1 MLFSGAS
8 TAKPKKDE
16 KKDKKSDREEK
27 YELQEQVFIR
37 WANYLLGTERLTDH
51 KSLQDGSNAI
61 FVYQAII
68 GQTMAVLGNPSDDW
82 PNILQYV
89 GDSKTNPQEVM
100 EGQQKAILA
109 AWWQL
114 VQFYWKNH
122 APVQLREE
130 KLSEAIKQWCIEVMK
145 SYEEIDVYDF
155 TSSFRDGH
163 AFNYLIHSYDKKL
176 INLTKTAE
184 MSAIDRIENAFSVA
198 EKTWNVP
205 RLLSPK
211 DLHSEHLDSHS
222 VLCYLMSL
230 YLAMISTSKIENELE
245 AQQIQQQRA
254 AAFLAAQK
262 MQSSQPSTSTA
273 LQIPP
278 QTPPA
283 HQTMLD
289 RGKSFEQSVE
299 SEVRSRKS
307 SSSSQKSG
315 KSKKVRREEQ
325 LAEFKSCIE
334 QVLTWL
340 LEAEDELATLT
351 QMPRV
356 ELGSVRSQFS
366 DFESF
371 MSSLTDSQD
380 TVGRVLLRGQM
391 LSNKS
396 ENEEEKDAI
405 GAKLHLVNT
414 RWEALREQAMQE
426 QAILQQQIHLLQQGE
441 LDTISQWLDATEL
454 EIESF
459 GPLASDSAQA
469 LRQIELHTKFQQK
482 LNDFQETIDKLESF
496 VAVVDEE
503 NDASVATLED
513 ALSGVSVRW
522 GHVCEWAEKRAAKL
536 DGLADLIDKTNEVFE
551 NLSDWL
557 TEREN
562 ELMVG
567 LKSAHHLENEEQV
580 AQQVRRL
587 QRTEE
592 QLEGEHSSFVRLSQL
607 SCELVGRL
615 DESNG
620 AAANTVRM
628 SLDSITQRWDNL
640 VARIEEHG
648 KTLVKSGK
656 ADVKQVE
663 SKQESSKP
671 PVVEPASSE
680 GLSTDTEGEEQKNQ
694 LVDKF
699 LLHISKL
706 SHELEP
712 LQEWSERFEVS
723 RKKGDVRKMMNT
735 CQEKLIQIK
744 EQEARVNRLHL
755 ELEHMHLANLNAKQ
769 IKRAH
774 DAFEQFAKGW
784 AKIVTKISEAMNV
797 LAGQETNGS
806 NGGSEE
812 AAVAAKIEQWIE
824 AVDKVINELSQL
836 PVSERISR
844 IDKLEQ
850 QLQVQDKNVGFIEK
864 DLLKKAI
871 LKKGLEIAG
880 KRLAALKIEEKSAG
894 SVEKVE
900 EPEAEKR
907 VTFTEKAEKN
917 TPQSPISE
925 ASLLEELDGPW
936 SPVGD
941 VISIEQDLL
950 RAQKAVER
958 ARNSNMSNETVEK
971 AETRKAEMEEKR
983 RVTVSARSKFQ
994 IAEETVEEIERSLD
1008 RLQASDLEIADLVRG
1023 LEQESAKLADRS
1035 SQRKEAERTAE
1046 KMLSMDDVEIAP
1058 EIVIKTKDSIEK
1070 LAKRWN
1076 QLDLDLEENLRKARK
1091 DQDVFIQKRLRE
1103 GEEALSEIKSA
1114 IEGKRESL
1122 DAETAAESLDH
1133 LESSLDNISSLFG
1146 EIGSLPMDDTSRN
1159 KLTKLTEAK
1168 DEITAK
1174 ANETLAA
1181 LSRTVSECEDF
1192 EKQIMLFQN
1201 WSARIGFLLQ
1211 ARKSAD
1217 ISAFDIPHEYHED
1230 LGNEAELIPKLSR
1243 EFEDWTAKLK
1253 EMNSLAMEKEDAVR
1267 MREQLNHANDTMSEL
1282 RRKFNEFKRPKGF
1295 EEKLEKVITT
1305 LSNVEMGLDD
1315 TTGIDGSECG
1325 GALMEVRALVRMLDG
1340 ALEKWKDLH
1349 ENREQLVKDHIL
1361 DEESA
1366 RETLQ
1371 KLQYAKTKSKELYER
1386 SSTCIE
1392 RLEDCVEMYQRLRM
1406 ESDEIERFLDEMEG
1420 RLDRYAASD
1429 RPEEAEVVEE
1439 LISEW
1444 NRNEAAMNNAAHL
1457 QRQLNERAI
1466 KIPESILSLKRIRA
1480 DALKNRLNSWCRT
1493 IQEMSEDDESALLEI
1508 DELHHNIEKEL
1519 QEISDKEPS
1528 KIAEKLRFLRA
1539 DRDRLSSRTRK
1550 LAAKNP
1556 RLAATSS
1563 DVLENLNKKWKD
1575 LEEKAA
1581 KKQDSEKLLE
1591 LKDAPLSTPDQA
1603 PFDKRVE
1610 ELVDLFQNIGAHLDF
1625 ETFPVASVKNYQK
1638 RVDDLDLYLDEY
1650 RPPLDDVI
1658 EEGRKIAQTGRLE
1671 LQTHAAI
1678 EKLDELANRIEQVE
1692 TELDKHREKVAP
1704 LVEQHEQ
1711 LKKDIESFLLVLD
1724 VFSDRNLDDI
1734 DIAKSTRKEL
1744 AERDSHITSLTSRA
1758 TAIHCTLPGNGPQL
1772 HDTTL
1777 DKLRNRI
1784 ESLESRLSNTEKR
1797 PEPEPEVT
1805 IEVTPETRIEV
1816 QPEETSVEP
1825 KPEAIKP
1832 DPSQD
1837 PEAEKSS
1844 PDRTSRSS
1852 LQLAMEAYGTATEDD
1867 SVISEAVTVA
1877 NKDTPG
1883 TPKLEVKQ
1891 LKDPELEISRTIILP
1906 DETEKVIE
1914 TVTLVKPVEA
1924 SQKPEEEKVAEVST
1938 SEILQGKPA
1947 QESIER
1953 TVREVPVDVYEETAN
1968 ISSGDELDT
1977 KAIPTP
1983 DTELVS
1989 MFEVLDTIEDAH
2001 TNFEEFPFDYLDN
2014 AEADL
2019 KKTLTRL
2026 ESCERTLAKNEMTIN
2041 IAQAENARERITML
2055 RQMALQR
2062 KDKLPKFN
2070 EEWNAMQELILNAD
2084 SLVDE
2089 AERYESDQIPQ
2100 MDRKSAPHVLGE
2112 LRKRVAGAEGPV
2124 IDLVKKLSQLV
2135 PRMQDDSPKSQNI
2148 RRTVYGIEDRFRKV
2162 SQAETAAVTK
2172 ALSSA
2177 LTEPELKLELAE
2189 MVKWCEMAEK
2199 EAAQNVNSLDSDG
2212 LEKLDGRLAQ
2222 FTKEL
2227 PEKKADMVQLEMA
2240 KNMIIPTLKGDE
2252 HHNLRRLFSET
2263 AKRVAMVRDELSDAH
2278 KWVSTS
2284 RDTCDD
2290 FWTDINSL
2298 ETLARDVVRR
2308 ANGIRMA
2315 VIYTPSRENVE
2326 GVLRDVERLKTSIG
2340 DIKKRVQTANL
2351 PPAIK
2356 LAGKNAKRVVQVL
2369 TETASTIADCHDLPT
2384 YLIDEMNDSG
2394 GDTTES
2400 RSTVIEMTPVHAK
2413 QSSSSSSNK
2422 TPSAGESETEQE
2434 DAHTLHGDDEQSE
2447 EDQKIYSR
2455 ESSSTLPRG
2464 VSTIGSTG
2472 STGTSLDP
2480 VAVQLTHTRHW
2491 LHDVE
2496 RDASVTVDLA
2506 QWQPARELWQS
2517 IQGIIDEIR
2526 LRSVQ
2531 VTGAHDASPNRQ
2543 VRQQAAQLLTEMRR
2557 TIENC
2562 EKRCLILNQI
2572 SDIAR
2577 QNEASRNEM
2586 ELWLKSAS
2594 DVIGERR
2601 VEELAEDVVRQ
2612 ELQTLERVVAQL
2624 GERKDKMQE
2633 INTQAHKIVDTYT
2646 KDEAHNLSHL
2656 LSRLN
2661 MSWTKFN
2668 DNIRIRRAVLEA
2680 SLRSRRDFH
2689 SALSEFE
2696 MWLGR
2701 QEENC
2706 SKLAHETSNHQA
2718 IKDTSKRKNWTQNFK
2733 TLNAELNAHED
2744 VMKSVESMGKMLAES
2759 LETGNEKADLLK
2771 RVAETTRR
2779 WGAIRKTTNDIGE
2792 RLEKAEQ
2799 EWEKLSDGLAD
2810 LLSWVET
2817 KKQKVVEEQPIGGSL
2832 SSVMQQSAF
2841 VKNLQRE
2848 MESKNAVFKTTI
2860 ADAHSFLMQHD
2871 LRPKL
2876 HSPHV
2881 LDDDYEEEE
2890 LADLEQRRRGLE
2902 INANCEKLKKNWA
2915 ELGIEVESW
2924 DKLVQHAMQRLQEL
2938 ERNLAECQLHLTS
2951 SENEIETMKAVEK
2964 IHLED
2969 LKIAREET
2977 DQISKRID
2985 EVRLFV
2991 DDVNDA
2997 AARLLAEDLKLDEH
3011 AKGQIEHVNK
3021 RYSTL
3026 KRAIRIRQAAVRNA
3040 ASDFG
3045 PTSEHF
3051 LNQSVTLPWQR
3062 AISKSNLLP
3071 YYIEQTTE
3079 KTQWEHPVW
3088 VEIVK
3093 ELSQFNRVKFLAYR
3107 TAMKL
3112 RALQKRLCLDLV
3124 DLPLLEKAFVR
3135 LKGLSAEECPGLE
3148 GMVCALLPMYEAL
3161 HAKHPNQ
3168 VQSVSLAVDIAINFL
3183 LNLFDQSRD
3192 GIMRVLSFKIAMIVF
3207 CNIPLE
3213 EKYRYLFKLVS
3224 QDGHAT
3230 QKQIALLLYD
3240 LIHIPRLVGESA
3252 AFGGTNVEPSVRSC
3266 FETVRLAPTIS
3277 EGAFIDWV
3285 KKEPQSIV
3293 WLAVM
3298 HRLVISENTKHASKC
3313 NVCKMFPIIGI
3324 RYRCLTCFNC
3334 DLCQNCFFSQRT
3346 AKNHRMNHP
3355 MQEYCEKTT
3364 SSDDAR
3370 DFAKMIRN
3378 KFRASKRQKGYL
3390 PIDVAEEGIPLTCPP
3405 AKVNNQSTE
3414 QMNAD
3419 TAQMTAHLAKL
3430 SAEHGGGT
3438 EHMEPVQSPLQ
3449 IINQV
3454 EQLQRDEMDQM
3465 LHRLQIEN
3473 KQLRKELEWKRGAA
3487 STMEIDRSSKRP
3499 TDRRSE
3505 SRGGTLPLRNGR
3517 SVVSLKSTQ
3526 SQNDVMDEAKA
3537 LRLHKQRLEHRSRI
3551 LEQQN
3556 EQLEMQ
3562 LQRLKKVIDAQKQGP
3577 HSTNSLLR
3585 GSNAQ
3590 HSAWT
3595 PERALSTARSG
3606 SLGTIDRSAGLI
3618 HANPMATEDDSDE
3631 HGGPRGS
3638 SVGQMQNLMNACDDL
3653 GRAMESLVVSVVYDS
3668 DEENND

>member
-37 WANYLLGTERLTDH
+37 WANHLLDTERLTDH

-100 EGQQKAILA
+100 DGQQKAVLS

-114 VQFYWKNH
+114 VQFYWRNH
-122 APVQLREE
+122 APQQLREE
-130 KLSEAIKQWCIEVMK
+130 KLSEAIKQWCIEVMR

-176 INLTKTAE
+176 INLSKTAE

-205 RLLSPK
+205 RLLNPK

-222 VLCYLMSL
+222 VLCYLMNL
-230 YLAMISTSKIENELE
+230 YLSMISTSKIENELE
-245 AQQIQQQRA
+245 AQQLQQQRA
-254 AAFLAAQK
+254 ALLAAQK
-262 MQSSQPSTSTA
+262 MQSQPSTSSSA

-278 QTPPA
+278 QTPPISTV
-283 HQTMLD
+283 HQQMLD
-289 RGKSFEQSVE
+289 RGKSFEQSAE

-340 LEAEDELATLT
+340 LEAEDELSTLT

-356 ELGSVRSQFS
+356 ELASVRSQFS

-396 ENEEEKDAI
+396 ENEEEKEAI
-405 GAKLHLVNT
+405 ASKLHLVNT
-414 RWEALREQAMQE
+414 RWEALREQAMHE
-426 QAILQQQIHLLQQGE
+426 QAILQQQIHLLQQSE

-513 ALSGVSVRW
+513 ALSAVSVRW

-536 DGLADLIDKTNEVFE
+536 DGLADLIDRTNEVFE
-551 NLSDWL
+551 NLSEWL

-562 ELMVG
+562 ELMSG

-592 QLEGEHSSFVRLSQL
+592 QLEQEHSSFVRLSQL

-615 DESNG
+615 DDSNG
-620 AAANTVRM
+620 AAANTVRL

-656 ADVKQVE
+656 ADVRQVE
-663 SKQESSKP
+663 APKNE
-671 PVVEPASSE
+671 PVSSE

-712 LQEWSERFEVS
+712 LQEWSEKFEVS
-723 RKKGDVRKMMNT
+723 RKRDDVRKMMNT

-744 EQEARVNRLHL
+744 EQEARVNRLQL
-755 ELEHMHLANLNAKQ
+755 ELEHLHVAKLNAKQ
-769 IKRAH
+769 LKRAN

-784 AKIVTKISEAMNV
+784 ARIVTKISEAMNV
-797 LAGQETNGS
+797 LTGQEESGN
-806 NGGSEE
+806 NEE
-812 AAVAAKIEQWIE
+812 AAVASKIEQWIE

-836 PVSERISR
+836 PVSERLSR
-844 IDKLEQ
+844 IDKIEQ
-850 QLQVQDKNVGFIEK
+850 QLQVQEKNVGFVEK

-880 KRLAALKIEEKSAG
+880 KRLAALKIEEKSRK
-894 SVEKVE
+894 SSEKVE
-900 EPEAEKR
+900 EPEVERHVQFVEQAEQ
-907 VTFTEKAEKN
+907 N

-925 ASLLEELDGPW
+925 SSILEELDGPW

-950 RAQKAVER
+950 RAQKAVEK
-958 ARNSNMSNETVEK
+958 ARSSNMSNETVEK

-983 RVTVSARSKFQ
+983 RVTVAARSRFQ
-994 IAEETVEEIERSLD
+994 IAEETVEEIERALD
-1008 RLQASDLEIADLVRG
+1008 RLQAADLEIADLVRG
-1023 LEQESAKLADRS
+1023 LEQESRKLANCS
-1035 SQRKEAERTAE
+1035 SLRKEAERTAE
-1046 KMLSMDDVEIAP
+1046 KMLSMDDEGISQEV
-1058 EIVIKTKDSIEK
+1058 VIKTKDSIEK

-1076 QLDLDLEENLRKARK
+1076 QLEVNLEDNLRKARK
-1091 DQDVFIQKRLRE
+1091 DQDAFIQKRLRE
-1103 GEEALSEIKSA
+1103 GEEALNEIKSA
-1114 IEGKRESL
+1114 IEKKQESL

-1146 EIGSLPMDDTSRN
+1146 EIGSLPMDEDSRG

-1168 DEITAK
+1168 DAIAQK
-1174 ANETLAA
+1174 ANETLAV

-1217 ISAFDIPHEYHED
+1217 ISAFDIPHEYH
-1230 LGNEAELIPKLSR
+1230 KLSR
-1243 EFEDWTAKLK
+1243 EFEDWTQKLK

-1267 MREQLNHANDTMSEL
+1267 MREQLNHANETMTEL
-1282 RRKFNEFKRPKGF
+1282 CRKFNEFKRPKGF
-1295 EEKLEKVITT
+1295 EEKLEKVLIT

-1315 TTGIDGSECG
+1315 TTGIDGAECG

-1340 ALEKWKDLH
+1340 AQEKWKDLS
-1349 ENREQLVKDHIL
+1349 ENREQLVKDHVL
-1361 DEESA
+1361 DEEAS

-1371 KLQYAKTKSKELYER
+1371 KLQYAKTKSKELYDR

-1392 RLEDCVEMYQRLRM
+1392 RLEDCVEMYQRLLM
-1406 ESDEIERFLDEMEG
+1406 ETDEIERFLDEMEQ

-1429 RPEEAEVVEE
+1429 RPGEEAEIVEE

-1466 KIPESILSLKRIRA
+1466 KIPENVLSLKRLRA
-1480 DALKNRLNSWCRT
+1480 DALKNRLNSWVRT

-1508 DELHHNIEKEL
+1508 DELHQNLEKEL
-1519 QEISDKEPS
+1519 REISSHEP
-1528 KIAEKLRFLRA
+1528 KAIAERLRFLRA

-1563 DVLENLNKKWKD
+1563 DVLEGLNKKWKD
-1575 LEEKAA
+1575 LEEK
-1581 KKQDSEKLLE
+1581 SLETREKEPQLE
-1591 LKDAPLSTPDQA
+1591 LKDQELSSPENSS
-1603 PFDKRVE
+1603 FDNRVD
-1610 ELVDLFQNIGAHLDF
+1610 ELYYLLKDLETHLNF
-1625 ETFPVASVKNYQK
+1625 ETSPVATVTQYQK
-1638 RVDDLDLYLDEY
+1638 RVEDLDLYLDDY
-1650 RPPLDDVI
+1650 RPPLDDLI
-1658 EEGRKIAQTGRLE
+1658 EEGRKIAQVGRLE

-1678 EKLDELANRIEQVE
+1678 EKLDELASKIEMVE
-1692 TELDKHREKVAP
+1692 GDLDKHRDKVAP
-1704 LVEQHEQ
+1704 LLEQHDQ
-1711 LKKDIESFLLVLD
+1711 LKKDIDSFLLVLD
-1724 VFSDRNLDDI
+1724 VFTDRNLDDV
-1734 DIAKSTRKEL
+1734 DIAQSTRKEL

-1758 TAIHCTLPGNGPQL
+1758 TAIHCALPGKGPQL

-1777 DKLRNRI
+1777 DKLRARI
-1784 ESLESRLSNTEKR
+1784 ESLEARLANTEKR
-1797 PEPEPEVT
+1797 PSKPEGPEKPKMG
-1805 IEVTPETRIEV
+1805 PET
-1816 QPEETSVEP
+1816 P
-1825 KPEAIKP
+1825 
-1832 DPSQD
+1832 
-1837 PEAEKSS
+1837 EKSS
-1844 PDRTSRSS
+1844 PSRSS

-1867 SVISEAVTVA
+1867 SVISEAVTVGQKA
-1877 NKDTPG
+1877 G
-1883 TPKLEVKQ
+1883 TPQLEVKM
-1891 LKDPELEISRTIILP
+1891 LVDDEKRTIILP
-1906 DETEKVIE
+1906 DDSEKVIE
-1914 TVTLVKPVEA
+1914 QQAPPTLATPTEQA
-1924 SQKPEEEKVAEVST
+1924 PPPEETIAEVST
-1938 SEILQGKPA
+1938 SEILQGRPA

-1968 ISSGDELDT
+1968 ISSGDELDS
-1977 KAIPTP
+1977 KFPPPILDS
-1983 DTELVS
+1983 DTEIAS
-1989 MFEVLDTIEDAH
+1989 MFEVLDSIEDAH

-2014 AEADL
+2014 AENEL
-2019 KKTLTRL
+2019 KNTLARL

-2041 IAQAENARERITML
+2041 MLQAENARERITML

-2070 EEWNAMQELILNAD
+2070 EEWNAMQELTHTAD

-2089 AERYESDQIPQ
+2089 AERYESDQIAQ
-2100 MDRKSAPHVLGE
+2100 MDRKSAPGVLGE
-2112 LRKRVAGAEGPV
+2112 LRKRVSSAEGPV

-2135 PRMQDDSPKSQNI
+2135 PRMQDDSPKSQNL
-2148 RRTVYGIEDRFRKV
+2148 RQTVYGIEDRFRKI
-2162 SQAETAAVTK
+2162 SQAESAAVSK

-2177 LTEPELKLELAE
+2177 LTEPELNFELRE
-2189 MVKWCEMAEK
+2189 MQKWCEQAEK
-2199 EAAQNVNSLDSDG
+2199 EAAQNVNSLDTDG
-2212 LEKLDGRLAQ
+2212 LEKLDGNLAQ
-2222 FTKEL
+2222 FTREL
-2227 PEKKADMVQLEMA
+2227 KEKKTDMVQLEMA
-2240 KNMIIPTLKGDE
+2240 KNMIIPQLKGDA
-2252 HHNLRRLFSET
+2252 HHDLRRNFSET

-2278 KWVSTS
+2278 KWVATS
-2284 RDTCDD
+2284 RESCDA
-2290 FWTDINSL
+2290 FWNDIDSL
-2298 ETLARDVVRR
+2298 EALARDVVRR

-2326 GVLRDVERLKTSIG
+2326 GVLRDVEKLKSSIG

-2369 TETASTIADCHDLPT
+2369 TETATTIADCHDMPT

-2400 RSTVIEMTPVHAK
+2400 RSTVVEMSPLHAK

-2422 TPSAGESETEQE
+2422 TPSASSENE
-2434 DAHTLHGDDEQSE
+2434 DNHTLNGDDEQSE

-2464 VSTIGSTG
+2464 GAGPTVYQT
-2472 STGTSLDP
+2472 LDP

-2496 RDASVTVDLA
+2496 RDASNTVDLA
-2506 QWQPARELWQS
+2506 QWQPARELWQN
-2517 IQGIIDEIR
+2517 IQSIIDEIR

-2572 SDIAR
+2572 SDVSR
-2577 QNEASRNEM
+2577 QNESSRNEM
-2586 ELWLKSAS
+2586 ESWLKSAN

-2601 VEELAEDVVRQ
+2601 VEELAEDVVRD
-2612 ELQTLERVVAQL
+2612 ELKILEKIVGQL
-2624 GERKDKMQE
+2624 NERKDKME
-2633 INTQAHKIVDTYT
+2633 AINTQAHKIVDTYT

-2656 LSRLN
+2656 LSRMN

-2701 QEENC
+2701 QEEYC
-2706 SKLAHETSNHQA
+2706 SKLAHDTSNQQA
-2718 IKDTSKRKNWTQNFK
+2718 IKDTTKRKNWTQSFK

-2744 VMKSVESMGKMLAES
+2744 VMRSVESMGKMLAES
-2759 LETGNEKADLLK
+2759 LESGNEKAELLK
-2771 RVAETTRR
+2771 RVGDTTRR
-2779 WGAIRKTTNDIGE
+2779 WAAIRKTTNDIGE

-2810 LLSWVET
+2810 LLSWVEA
-2817 KKQKVVEEQPIGGSL
+2817 KKQKVMDEQPIGGSL
-2832 SSVMQQSAF
+2832 SAVMQQSAF
-2841 VKNLQRE
+2841 VKGLQRE
-2848 MESKNAVFKTTI
+2848 MESKNVVYKITV

-3051 LNQSVTLPWQR
+3051 LNQSVNLPWQR

-3093 ELSQFNRVKFLAYR
+3093 ELTQFNRVKFLAYR

-3161 HAKHPNQ
+3161 HAKYPNQ
-3168 VQSVSLAVDIAINFL
+3168 VQSVSLAVDICINFL

-3207 CNIPLE
+3207 SNIPLE

-3346 AKNHRMNHP
+3346 AKSHKTIHP

-3370 DFAKMIRN
+3370 DFAKMLRN
-3378 KFRASKRQKGYL
+3378 KLRASKRQKGYL
-3390 PIDVAEEGIPLTCPP
+3390 PIDVAEEGVPLTSPP
-3405 AKVNNQSTE
+3405 AKVTNQSTE

-3430 SAEHGGGT
+3430 SAEHGGVA

-3465 LHRLQIEN
+3465 LQRLQIEN

-3562 LQRLKKVIDAQKQGP
+3562 LQRLKKVIDAQKSAP
-3577 HSTNSLLR
+3577 LSTNSLLR
-3585 GSNAQ
+3585 GSTAAG
-3590 HSAWT
+3590 AWT

-3606 SLGTIDRSAGLI
+3606 SLGTIDRDRGLVTASSAT
-3618 HANPMATEDDSDE
+3618 ATAVEDSDE
-3631 HGGPRGS
+3631 VPRGS

-3668 DEENND
+3668 DEENDD

>member
-1 MLFSGAS
+1 MPIGAS

-37 WANYLLGTERLTDH
+37 WANHLLGTDRLTDY

-100 EGQQKAILA
+100 DGNQKAVLS

-114 VQFYWKNH
+114 VQFFWKNH
-122 APVQLREE
+122 APLQLREE
-130 KLSEAIKQWCIEVMK
+130 KLSEAIKQWCIEVMS

-176 INLTKTAE
+176 INLSKTAE
-184 MSAIDRIENAFSVA
+184 MSAIDRIENAFGVA

-222 VLCYLMSL
+222 VLCYLMNL

-245 AQQIQQQRA
+245 AQQIQQQKA
-254 AAFLAAQK
+254 AAALLAAHK
-262 MQSSQPSTSTA
+262 MHSQPSTSSSSA

-278 QTPPA
+278 QTPPISTA
-283 HQTMLD
+283 QQAMLD
-289 RGKSFEQSVE
+289 RGKSFEQQSVE

-315 KSKKVRREEQ
+315 KSKKMRREEQ

-340 LEAEDELATLT
+340 LEAEDELVTLT

-356 ELGSVRSQFS
+356 QLASVRSQFS

-396 ENEEEKDAI
+396 ENEEEKEAI
-405 GAKLHLVNT
+405 AAKLHLVNT

-426 QAILQQQIHLLQQGE
+426 QAVLQQQIHLLQQGE

-536 DGLADLIDKTNEVFE
+536 DGLADLIDRTNEVFE

-557 TEREN
+557 TAREN
-562 ELMVG
+562 ELMTG
-567 LKSAHHLENEEQV
+567 LKSAHHLENEQEV

-587 QRTEE
+587 QKTEE
-592 QLEGEHSSFVRLSQL
+592 QLEQEHSSFVRLSQL

-620 AAANTVRM
+620 AAANTVRL

-656 ADVKQVE
+656 ADVKQVMAQDTGE
-663 SKQESSKP
+663 
-671 PVVEPASSE
+671 PVVTSSE

-723 RKKGDVRKMMNT
+723 RKRDDVRKMMNT

-744 EQEARVNRLHL
+744 EQEARVNRLQL
-755 ELEHMHLANLNAKQ
+755 ELEHLHVAKLNAKQ
-769 IKRAH
+769 LKRAN

-784 AKIVTKISEAMNV
+784 ARIVTKISEAMNV
-797 LAGQETNGS
+797 LTGQEA
-806 NGGSEE
+806 NGGPNGEE

-836 PVSERISR
+836 PVAERLSR
-844 IDKLEQ
+844 IDKLGQ
-850 QLQVQDKNVGFIEK
+850 QLQVQEKNVGFVEK

-880 KRLAALKIEEKSAG
+880 KRLAALKIEEKPI
-894 SVEKVE
+894 VEVE
-900 EPEAEKR
+900 EAQEPEAERHVK
-907 VTFTEKAEKN
+907 FTEEKMVESEHPES
-917 TPQSPISE
+917 TQSPISE
-925 ASLLEELDGPW
+925 ASILEELDGAW

-950 RAQKAVER
+950 RAQKAVEK

-983 RVTVSARSKFQ
+983 RVTMSARSKFQ

-1008 RLQASDLEIADLVRG
+1008 RLQASDLEIANLVRG
-1023 LEQESAKLADRS
+1023 LEQESTKLADRAAL
-1035 SQRKEAERTAE
+1035 RKEAERTAE
-1046 KMLSMDDVEIAP
+1046 KMLSMDDVEIPA

-1076 QLDLDLEENLRKARK
+1076 QLDLDLEDNLRKARK

-1103 GEEALSEIKSA
+1103 GEEALNEIKSA
-1114 IEGKRESL
+1114 IESKRESL

-1146 EIGSLPMDDTSRN
+1146 EIGSLPMDENSRR
-1159 KLTKLTEAK
+1159 KLTKLAEAK
-1168 DEITAK
+1168 DEIAAK
-1174 ANETLAA
+1174 ANEALAH

-1201 WSARIGFLLQ
+1201 WSVRIGFLLQ

-1243 EFEDWTAKLK
+1243 EFEEWSAKLK

-1267 MREQLNHANDTMSEL
+1267 MREQLDHANDSMTEL

-1295 EEKLEKVITT
+1295 EEKLEKVLTT

-1315 TTGIDGSECG
+1315 TTGIDGAECG

-1340 ALEKWKDLH
+1340 AQEKWKDLT
-1349 ENREQLVKDHIL
+1349 ETREQLIKDHIL
-1361 DEESA
+1361 DEESS

-1392 RLEDCVEMYQRLRM
+1392 RLEDCVEMYQRLKM
-1406 ESDEIERFLDEMEG
+1406 ESDEIERFLEEMET

-1429 RPEEAEVVEE
+1429 RPEEAEIVDE

-1466 KIPESILSLKRIRA
+1466 KIANDVLSLKRLRA

-1508 DELHHNIEKEL
+1508 DELHHTIEKEL
-1519 QEISDKEPS
+1519 QEVSDKEPA

-1563 DVLENLNKKWKD
+1563 DVLDALNQKWKA
-1575 LEEKAA
+1575 LEEKSSRD
-1581 KKQDSEKLLE
+1581 KTPKQQLEHLE
-1591 LKDAPLSTPDQA
+1591 LRDAELSTDA

-1610 ELVDLFQNIGAHLDF
+1610 ELFDLFKNLETHLDF
-1625 ETFPVASVKNYQK
+1625 NGASPVATVDEYQK

-1658 EEGRKIAQTGRLE
+1658 EEGRKIARTGRLE

-1678 EKLDELANRIEQVE
+1678 EKLDELANKIERVE
-1692 TELDKHREKVAP
+1692 TELDRHREKVAP
-1704 LVEQHEQ
+1704 LLEQHEQ
-1711 LKKDIESFLLVLD
+1711 LRKDIDSFLLVLD
-1724 VFSDRNLDDI
+1724 VFTDRNLDDV

-1758 TAIHCTLPGNGPQL
+1758 TAIHCALPGKGPQL

-1784 ESLESRLSNTEKR
+1784 ESLEARLATTEKR
-1797 PEPEPEVT
+1797 AEPNEQKPTEPAPEVT
-1805 IEVTPETRIEV
+1805 
-1816 QPEETSVEP
+1816 
-1825 KPEAIKP
+1825 
-1832 DPSQD
+1832 
-1837 PEAEKSS
+1837 EAEKSS

-1867 SVISEAVTVA
+1867 SVISEAATTVA
-1877 NKDTPG
+1877 NKDTVAKDTVASKEAPD
-1883 TPKLEVKQ
+1883 TPTLPVKQ
-1891 LKDPELEISRTIILP
+1891 LKDLEEEKRTIILP

-1914 TVTLVKPVEA
+1914 TTTKVVLKAPEA
-1924 SQKPEEEKVAEVST
+1924 TPTQEEATPTQEIAEVST
-1938 SEILQGKPA
+1938 SEVLQGRPA
-1947 QESIER
+1947 EESIER

-1977 KAIPTP
+1977 KLPP
-1983 DTELVS
+1983 PVPDSDTEIAS
-1989 MFEVLDTIEDAH
+1989 MFEVLDSIEDAH

-2014 AEADL
+2014 AEHDL

-2026 ESCERTLAKNEMTIN
+2026 ESCERTLAQNEMTIN
-2041 IAQAENARERITML
+2041 IVQAENARERITML

-2112 LRKRVAGAEGPV
+2112 LRKRVSAAEGPV

-2148 RRTVYGIEDRFRKV
+2148 RRTVYGIEDRFRRV
-2162 SQAETAAVTK
+2162 SQAETAAVSK

-2177 LTEPELKLELAE
+2177 LTEPELKMELAE
-2189 MVKWCEMAEK
+2189 MMKWCELAEK
-2199 EAAQNVNSLDSDG
+2199 EASQNVNSLDGDG

-2227 PEKKADMVQLEMA
+2227 QEKKTDMVQLEMA
-2240 KNMIIPTLKGDE
+2240 KNMIIPSLKGDA
-2252 HHNLRRLFSET
+2252 HHDLRRHFSET

-2278 KWVSTS
+2278 KWVATS
-2284 RDTCDD
+2284 RDTCDA
-2290 FWTDINSL
+2290 FWTDIDSL

-2326 GVLRDVERLKTSIG
+2326 AVLRDVERLKASIG
-2340 DIKKRVQTANL
+2340 DVKKRVQTANL

-2369 TETASTIADCHDLPT
+2369 TETATTIADCHDLPT

-2400 RSTVIEMTPVHAK
+2400 RSTVVEMTPVHAK

-2422 TPSAGESETEQE
+2422 TPSAGGDSENSENE
-2434 DAHTLHGDDEQSE
+2434 DGHTLNGDDEQSE

-2455 ESSSTLPRG
+2455 ESSSTLPR
-2464 VSTIGSTG
+2464 SSAPQ
-2472 STGTSLDP
+2472 TGTLDP

-2496 RDASVTVDLA
+2496 RDASNTVDLA
-2506 QWQPARELWQS
+2506 EWQPARELWQN

-2572 SDIAR
+2572 SDVAR
-2577 QNEASRNEM
+2577 QNESARNEM
-2586 ELWLKSAS
+2586 EAWLKSAN

-2601 VEELAEDVVRQ
+2601 VEELAEDVVRH
-2612 ELQTLERVVAQL
+2612 ELQVLERVVAQL
-2624 GERKDKMQE
+2624 NERKDKMQE

-2706 SKLAHETSNHQA
+2706 SKLAHETMNAQA
-2718 IKDTSKRKNWTQNFK
+2718 IKDTSKRKNWTTNYK

-2744 VMKSVESMGKMLAES
+2744 VMKSVESMGKMLVES
-2759 LETGNEKADLLK
+2759 LESGTEKAELQK
-2771 RVAETTRR
+2771 RVGETSRR
-2779 WGAIRKTTNDIGE
+2779 WAAIRKTTNDIGE

-2810 LLSWVET
+2810 LLSWIET
-2817 KKQKVVEEQPIGGSL
+2817 KKQKIVEEQPIGGSL
-2832 SSVMQQSAF
+2832 SAVMQQSAF
-2841 VKNLQRE
+2841 VKTLQRE
-2848 MESKNAVFKTTI
+2848 MESKNGVYKSTV

-2881 LDDDYEEEE
+2881 LDDDYEEGE

-2915 ELGIEVESW
+2915 ELGVEVESW

-3161 HAKHPNQ
+3161 HAKYPNQ

-3207 CNIPLE
+3207 SNIPIE

-3346 AKNHRMNHP
+3346 AKNHKMNHP

-3370 DFAKMIRN
+3370 DFAKMLRN
-3378 KFRASKRQKGYL
+3378 KLRASKRQKGYL

-3405 AKVNNQSTE
+3405 AKVTNQSTE

-3430 SAEHGGGT
+3430 SAEHGGGA

-3465 LHRLQIEN
+3465 LHRLQVEN

-3487 STMEIDRSSKRP
+3487 STMEIDRSSKRQV
-3499 TDRRSE
+3499 DRRSE

-3537 LRLHKQRLEHRSRI
+3537 LRIHKQRLEHRSRI

-3562 LQRLKKVIDAQKQGP
+3562 LQRLKKVIDAQKQAP
-3577 HSTNSLLR
+3577 LSTNSLLR
-3585 GSNAQ
+3585 GSHAQ
-3590 HSAWT
+3590 WT
-3595 PERALSTARSG
+3595 PERALSAARSG
-3606 SLGTIDRSAGLI
+3606 SLGTIDR
-3618 HANPMATEDDSDE
+3618 NPNPATDTTAEDSDDV
-3631 HGGPRGS
+3631 PRGS

-3668 DEENND
+3668 DEENED

>member
-1 MLFSGAS
+1 M
-8 TAKPKKDE
+8 
-16 KKDKKSDREEK
+16 
-27 YELQEQVFIR
+27 
-37 WANYLLGTERLTDH
+37 
-51 KSLQDGSNAI
+51 
-61 FVYQAII
+61 
-68 GQTMAVLGNPSDDW
+68 DD
-82 PNILQYV
+82 N
-89 GDSKTNPQEVM
+89 S
-100 EGQQKAILA
+100 
-109 AWWQL
+109 
-114 VQFYWKNH
+114 
-122 APVQLREE
+122 RE
-130 KLSEAIKQWCIEVMK
+130 KLSKLAKAKDQITARANEA
-145 SYEEIDVYDF
+145 
-155 TSSFRDGH
+155 
-163 AFNYLIHSYDKKL
+163 
-176 INLTKTAE
+176 
-184 MSAIDRIENAFSVA
+184 
-198 EKTWNVP
+198 
-205 RLLSPK
+205 
-211 DLHSEHLDSHS
+211 
-222 VLCYLMSL
+222 
-230 YLAMISTSKIENELE
+230 
-245 AQQIQQQRA
+245 
-254 AAFLAAQK
+254 
-262 MQSSQPSTSTA
+262 
-273 LQIPP
+273 
-278 QTPPA
+278 
-283 HQTMLD
+283 
-289 RGKSFEQSVE
+289 
-299 SEVRSRKS
+299 
-307 SSSSQKSG
+307 
-315 KSKKVRREEQ
+315 
-325 LAEFKSCIE
+325 
-334 QVLTWL
+334 
-340 LEAEDELATLT
+340 
-351 QMPRV
+351 
-356 ELGSVRSQFS
+356 
-366 DFESF
+366 
-371 MSSLTDSQD
+371 
-380 TVGRVLLRGQM
+380 
-391 LSNKS
+391 
-396 ENEEEKDAI
+396 
-405 GAKLHLVNT
+405 
-414 RWEALREQAMQE
+414 
-426 QAILQQQIHLLQQGE
+426 
-441 LDTISQWLDATEL
+441 
-454 EIESF
+454 
-459 GPLASDSAQA
+459 
-469 LRQIELHTKFQQK
+469 
-482 LNDFQETIDKLESF
+482 
-496 VAVVDEE
+496 
-503 NDASVATLED
+503 
-513 ALSGVSVRW
+513 
-522 GHVCEWAEKRAAKL
+522 
-536 DGLADLIDKTNEVFE
+536 
-551 NLSDWL
+551 
-557 TEREN
+557 
-562 ELMVG
+562 
-567 LKSAHHLENEEQV
+567 
-580 AQQVRRL
+580 
-587 QRTEE
+587 
-592 QLEGEHSSFVRLSQL
+592 
-607 SCELVGRL
+607 
-615 DESNG
+615 
-620 AAANTVRM
+620 
-628 SLDSITQRWDNL
+628 
-640 VARIEEHG
+640 
-648 KTLVKSGK
+648 
-656 ADVKQVE
+656 
-663 SKQESSKP
+663 
-671 PVVEPASSE
+671 
-680 GLSTDTEGEEQKNQ
+680 
-694 LVDKF
+694 
-699 LLHISKL
+699 
-706 SHELEP
+706 
-712 LQEWSERFEVS
+712 
-723 RKKGDVRKMMNT
+723 
-735 CQEKLIQIK
+735 
-744 EQEARVNRLHL
+744 
-755 ELEHMHLANLNAKQ
+755 
-769 IKRAH
+769 
-774 DAFEQFAKGW
+774 
-784 AKIVTKISEAMNV
+784 
-797 LAGQETNGS
+797 
-806 NGGSEE
+806 
-812 AAVAAKIEQWIE
+812 
-824 AVDKVINELSQL
+824 
-836 PVSERISR
+836 
-844 IDKLEQ
+844 
-850 QLQVQDKNVGFIEK
+850 
-864 DLLKKAI
+864 
-871 LKKGLEIAG
+871 
-880 KRLAALKIEEKSAG
+880 LAAL
-894 SVEKVE
+894 
-900 EPEAEKR
+900 
-907 VTFTEKAEKN
+907 T
-917 TPQSPISE
+917 
-925 ASLLEELDGPW
+925 
-936 SPVGD
+936 
-941 VISIEQDLL
+941 
-950 RAQKAVER
+950 
-958 ARNSNMSNETVEK
+958 
-971 AETRKAEMEEKR
+971 
-983 RVTVSARSKFQ
+983 
-994 IAEETVEEIERSLD
+994 
-1008 RLQASDLEIADLVRG
+1008 
-1023 LEQESAKLADRS
+1023 
-1035 SQRKEAERTAE
+1035 
-1046 KMLSMDDVEIAP
+1046 
-1058 EIVIKTKDSIEK
+1058 
-1070 LAKRWN
+1070 
-1076 QLDLDLEENLRKARK
+1076 
-1091 DQDVFIQKRLRE
+1091 
-1103 GEEALSEIKSA
+1103 
-1114 IEGKRESL
+1114 
-1122 DAETAAESLDH
+1122 
-1133 LESSLDNISSLFG
+1133 
-1146 EIGSLPMDDTSRN
+1146 
-1159 KLTKLTEAK
+1159 
-1168 DEITAK
+1168 
-1174 ANETLAA
+1174 
-1181 LSRTVSECEDF
+1181 RTVSECEDF

-1243 EFEDWTAKLK
+1243 EFEEWTVKLN
-1253 EMNSLAMEKEDAVR
+1253 EMNSTATEKDDSAR
-1267 MREQLNHANDTMSEL
+1267 MREQLNHANETMAEL
-1282 RRKFNEFKRPKGF
+1282 KRKFNEFKRPKGF

-1340 ALEKWKDLH
+1340 AQEKWKDLA
-1349 ENREQLVKDHIL
+1349 ENREQLVKDRVL
-1361 DEESA
+1361 DEETSK
-1366 RETLQ
+1366 ETLQ

-1392 RLEDCVEMYQRLRM
+1392 RLEDCVEMYQRLKM
-1406 ESDEIERFLDEMEG
+1406 ESDEIERFLEEMEG
-1420 RLDRYAASD
+1420 KLDQYAASD
-1429 RPEEAEVVEE
+1429 RPEEAEIVNE

-1444 NRNEAAMNNAAHL
+1444 NRNEAAMKNAEHL

-1466 KIPESILSLKRIRA
+1466 KIPDDVLSLKRLRA

-1508 DELHHNIEKEL
+1508 DELHQNLEKEL
-1519 QEISDKEPS
+1519 KLVSDKEPS

-1563 DVLENLNKKWKD
+1563 DVLAGLNQKWKE
-1575 LEEKAA
+1575 LEVKASAEKAPA
-1581 KKQDSEKLLE
+1581 PELRDARLSSPSE
-1591 LKDAPLSTPDQA
+1591 Q
-1603 PFDKRVE
+1603 PFDKRVQ
-1610 ELVDLFQNIGAHLDF
+1610 ELCDLFENLEAQLDF
-1625 ETFPVASVKNYQK
+1625 NGSPVSMVTEYQK
-1638 RVDDLDLYLDEY
+1638 RVENLDEYLDEY
-1650 RPPLDDVI
+1650 RPALDDTI
-1658 EEGRKIAQTGRLE
+1658 EEGRKIAETGRLE
-1671 LQTHAAI
+1671 LQTHSAI
-1678 EKLDELANRIEQVE
+1678 EKLDELTNRIEQVE
-1692 TELDKHREKVAP
+1692 VELDKHRDKVP
-1704 LVEQHEQ
+1704 SLVEQHEQ
-1711 LKKDIESFLLVLD
+1711 LKKDIDSFLLVLD
-1724 VFSDRNLDDI
+1724 VFTDRNLDDV

-1744 AERDSHITSLTSRA
+1744 AERDSHIVSLTSRA
-1758 TAIHCTLPGNGPQL
+1758 TAIHCALPGKGPQL
-1772 HDTTL
+1772 HDVTL
-1777 DKLRNRI
+1777 DKLRDRI
-1784 ESLESRLSNTEKR
+1784 EKLEARLSATEKKPVETVKSTIPDR
-1797 PEPEPEVT
+1797 PEV
-1805 IEVTPETRIEV
+1805 
-1816 QPEETSVEP
+1816 PEEP
-1825 KPEAIKP
+1825 
-1832 DPSQD
+1832 
-1837 PEAEKSS
+1837 EKSS

-1867 SVISEAVTVA
+1867 SVISEAVTVGQ
-1877 NKDTPG
+1877 KSVDQVDPVEQLEPVEPVE
-1883 TPKLEVKQ
+1883 PKLEVKQ
-1891 LKDPELEISRTIILP
+1891 LKDEATEEEEKRTIILP

-1914 TVTLVKPVEA
+1914 TIPAARPSAGPSEGT
-1924 SQKPEEEKVAEVST
+1924 VAEVST
-1938 SEILQGKPA
+1938 SEILKARPA

-1953 TVREVPVDVYEETAN
+1953 TVREVPVDEYEETAN
-1968 ISSGDELDT
+1968 ISSGDELQDH
-1977 KAIPTP
+1977 KISSAVP
-1983 DTELVS
+1983 DSESEIAS
-1989 MFEVLDTIEDAH
+1989 MFEVLDSIEDSH
-2001 TNFEEFPFDYLDN
+2001 TNFEEFPFDYLDS
-2014 AEADL
+2014 ADDDL
-2019 KKTLTRL
+2019 KKTLLKL
-2026 ESCERTLAKNEMTIN
+2026 ESCEKTLAKNEMTIN

-2070 EEWNAMQELILNAD
+2070 EEWNAMQELIQLAD
-2084 SLVDE
+2084 ALVDE

-2100 MDRKSAPHVLGE
+2100 MDRKSAPNVLGE
-2112 LRKRVAGAEGPV
+2112 LRKRVANAEGPV

-2135 PRMQDDSPKSQNI
+2135 PRMQEDSPKSQDI
-2148 RRTVYGIEDRFRKV
+2148 RQKVYGIEDRFRRV
-2162 SQAETAAVTK
+2162 GQAEGAAISK

-2177 LTEPELKLELAE
+2177 LTEPELKLELDE
-2189 MVKWCEMAEK
+2189 VVRWCEMAEK
-2199 EAAQNVNSLDSDG
+2199 EAAQNVNSLDGDG

-2227 PEKKADMVQLEMA
+2227 QERKDDMVQLEMA
-2240 KNMIIPTLKGDE
+2240 KNMIIPSLKGDA
-2252 HHNLRRLFSET
+2252 HHDLRRNFSDT

-2278 KWVSTS
+2278 KWVATS
-2284 RDTCDD
+2284 RDTCDT
-2290 FWTDINSL
+2290 FWADIDSL
-2298 ETLARDVVRR
+2298 EQLARDVVRR

-2326 GVLRDVERLKTSIG
+2326 GVLRDVQRLKMSIG
-2340 DIKKRVQTANL
+2340 DVKKRVQTANL

-2369 TETASTIADCHDLPT
+2369 TETATTIADCHDIPT

-2400 RSTVIEMTPVHAK
+2400 RSTVVEMTSVHTK

-2422 TPSAGESETEQE
+2422 TPSAGGESD
-2434 DAHTLHGDDEQSE
+2434 DAHTLNGDDEQSE

-2464 VSTIGSTG
+2464 VSSLGSTG
-2472 STGTSLDP
+2472 SSGVLDP

-2496 RDASVTVDLA
+2496 RDASITVDLA

-2526 LRSVQ
+2526 LRSVH

-2601 VEELAEDVVRQ
+2601 VEELSEEVVRQ
-2612 ELQTLERVVAQL
+2612 ELQVLERVVEQL
-2624 GERKDKMQE
+2624 TERKDKMAE
-2633 INTQAHKIVDTYT
+2633 INSQANKIVDTYT

-2696 MWLGR
+2696 KWLSR
-2701 QEENC
+2701 QEDNC
-2706 SKLAHETSNHQA
+2706 SKLSADTSNHQA
-2718 IKDTSKRKNWTQNFK
+2718 IKDTSKRKNWTQSFK

-2744 VMKSVESMGKMLAES
+2744 VMKSVEKMGKMLAES
-2759 LETGNEKADLLK
+2759 LESGNEKVELLK
-2771 RVAETTRR
+2771 RVGETTRR
-2779 WGAIRKTTNDIGE
+2779 WTALRKTTNEIGE

-2810 LLSWVET
+2810 LLSWVEA
-2817 KKQKVVEEQPIGGSL
+2817 KKQAIMDEQPTGGSL
-2832 SSVMQQSAF
+2832 SAVMQQASF
-2841 VKNLQRE
+2841 VKGLQRE
-2848 MESKNAVFKTTI
+2848 IESKTANYKSTVEE
-2860 ADAHSFLMQHD
+2860 AHSFLMQHD

-2881 LDDDYEEEE
+2881 LDDDYEKEE
-2890 LADLEQRRRGLE
+2890 LANLEQRRRGLE
-2902 INANCEKLKKNWA
+2902 INANCERLKKNWA

-3071 YYIEQTTE
+3071 YYIEQTSE

-3124 DLPLLEKAFVR
+3124 DLTLLEKAFVR

-3161 HAKHPNQ
+3161 HAKYPNQ
-3168 VQSVSLAVDIAINFL
+3168 VQSVSLAVDICINFL

-3207 CNIPLE
+3207 SNIPLE

-3298 HRLVISENTKHASKC
+3298 HRLVISESTKHASKC

-3346 AKNHRMNHP
+3346 AKSHRTNHP

-3405 AKVNNQSTE
+3405 AKVTNQATE

-3419 TAQMTAHLAKL
+3419 TSQMTAHLAKL
-3430 SAEHGGGT
+3430 SAEHGGGA

-3465 LHRLQIEN
+3465 LHRLQFEN

-3487 STMEIDRSSKRP
+3487 STMEIDRSSKRHQE
-3499 TDRRSE
+3499 RHQSE

-3562 LQRLKKVIDAQKQGP
+3562 LQRLKKVIDAQKQQAP
-3577 HSTNSLLR
+3577 LSTNSLLR
-3585 GSNAQ
+3585 GSHHQ
-3590 HSAWT
+3590 PWS
-3595 PERALSTARSG
+3595 PERARSG
-3606 SLGTIDRSAGLI
+3606 SASTLDRGLI
-3618 HANPMATEDDSDE
+3618 VSSRHQEQAEAAGGGAEDSSDE
-3631 HGGPRGS
+3631 AGGAGGGPRGS
-3638 SVGQMQNLMNACDDL
+3638 SVGQMQNLMTACDDL
-3653 GRAMESLVVSVVYDS
+3653 GKAMESLVVSVVYDS
-3668 DEENND
+3668 DDEEND

>member
-37 WANYLLGTERLTDH
+37 WANHLLGTDRLTDY

-100 EGQQKAILA
+100 DGQQKAVLS

-114 VQFYWKNH
+114 VQFFWKNH
-122 APVQLREE
+122 APLQLREE
-130 KLSEAIKQWCIEVMK
+130 KSGAPAALESSGVPAALKSVGVPAALELAEVPALSEAIKQWCIEVMS

-176 INLTKTAE
+176 INLSKTAE
-184 MSAIDRIENAFSVA
+184 MSAIDRIENAFGVA

-222 VLCYLMSL
+222 VLCYLMNL

-245 AQQIQQQRA
+245 AQQIQQQKA
-254 AAFLAAQK
+254 AAALLAAHK
-262 MQSSQPSTSTA
+262 MQSQPSTSSSSA

-278 QTPPA
+278 QTPPISTA
-283 HQTMLD
+283 QQAMLD
-289 RGKSFEQSVE
+289 RGKSFEQQSVE

-315 KSKKVRREEQ
+315 KSKKMRREEQ

-356 ELGSVRSQFS
+356 QLASVRSQFS

-396 ENEEEKDAI
+396 ENEEEKEAI
-405 GAKLHLVNT
+405 AAKLHLVNT

-426 QAILQQQIHLLQQGE
+426 QAVLQQQIHLLQQGE

-536 DGLADLIDKTNEVFE
+536 DGLADLIDRTNEVFE

-557 TEREN
+557 SAREN
-562 ELMVG
+562 ELMTG
-567 LKSAHHLENEEQV
+567 LKSAHHLESEQEV

-587 QRTEE
+587 QKTEE
-592 QLEGEHSSFVRLSQL
+592 QLEQEHSSFVRLSQL

-620 AAANTVRM
+620 AAANTVRL

-656 ADVKQVE
+656 ADVKQVMAQDTGE
-663 SKQESSKP
+663 
-671 PVVEPASSE
+671 PVVTSSE

-723 RKKGDVRKMMNT
+723 RKRDDVRKMMNT

-744 EQEARVNRLHL
+744 EQEARVNRLQL
-755 ELEHMHLANLNAKQ
+755 ELEHLHVAKLNAKQ
-769 IKRAH
+769 LKRAN

-784 AKIVTKISEAMNV
+784 ARIVTKISEAMNV
-797 LAGQETNGS
+797 LTGQEA
-806 NGGSEE
+806 NGGPNGEE

-836 PVSERISR
+836 PVAERLSR

-850 QLQVQDKNVGFIEK
+850 QLQVQEKNVGFVEK

-880 KRLAALKIEEKSAG
+880 KRLAALKIEEKL
-894 SVEKVE
+894 VE
-900 EPEAEKR
+900 EVEAERHVK
-907 VTFTEKAEKN
+907 FTEEKMVESEHPES
-917 TPQSPISE
+917 TQSPISE
-925 ASLLEELDGPW
+925 ASILEELDGAW

-950 RAQKAVER
+950 RAQKAVEK

-983 RVTVSARSKFQ
+983 RVTMSARSKFQ

-1023 LEQESAKLADRS
+1023 LEQESTKLADRAAL
-1035 SQRKEAERTAE
+1035 RKEAERTAE
-1046 KMLSMDDVEIAP
+1046 KMLSMDDVEIPA

-1076 QLDLDLEENLRKARK
+1076 QLDLDLEDNLRKARK

-1103 GEEALSEIKSA
+1103 GEEALNEIKSA
-1114 IEGKRESL
+1114 IESKRESL

-1146 EIGSLPMDDTSRN
+1146 EIGSLPMDENSRQ
-1159 KLTKLTEAK
+1159 KLTKLAEAK
-1168 DEITAK
+1168 DEIAAK
-1174 ANETLAA
+1174 ANEALAH

-1201 WSARIGFLLQ
+1201 WSVRIGFLLQ

-1243 EFEDWTAKLK
+1243 EFEEWSAKLK

-1267 MREQLNHANDTMSEL
+1267 MREQLDHANDSMTEL

-1295 EEKLEKVITT
+1295 EEKLEKVLTT

-1315 TTGIDGSECG
+1315 TTGIDGAECG

-1340 ALEKWKDLH
+1340 AQEKWKDLT
-1349 ENREQLVKDHIL
+1349 ETREQLIKDHIL
-1361 DEESA
+1361 DEESS

-1392 RLEDCVEMYQRLRM
+1392 RLEDCVEMYQRLKM
-1406 ESDEIERFLDEMEG
+1406 ESDEIERFLEEMET

-1429 RPEEAEVVEE
+1429 RPEEAEIVDE

-1466 KIPESILSLKRIRA
+1466 KIADDVLSLKRLRA

-1508 DELHHNIEKEL
+1508 DELHHTIEKEL
-1519 QEISDKEPS
+1519 QEVSDKEPA

-1563 DVLENLNKKWKD
+1563 DVLEALNQKWKA
-1575 LEEKAA
+1575 LEEKSSRDKAPE
-1581 KKQDSEKLLE
+1581 QPLEHLE
-1591 LKDAPLSTPDQA
+1591 LRDAELSTDA

-1610 ELVDLFQNIGAHLDF
+1610 ELFDLFKNLETHLDF
-1625 ETFPVASVKNYQK
+1625 NGASPVATVDEYQK

-1678 EKLDELANRIEQVE
+1678 EKLDELANKIERVE
-1692 TELDKHREKVAP
+1692 TELDRHREKVAP
-1704 LVEQHEQ
+1704 LLEQHEQ
-1711 LKKDIESFLLVLD
+1711 LKKDIDSFLLVLD
-1724 VFSDRNLDDI
+1724 VFTDRNLDDV

-1758 TAIHCTLPGNGPQL
+1758 TAIHCALPGKGPQL

-1784 ESLESRLSNTEKR
+1784 ESLEARLATTEKR
-1797 PEPEPEVT
+1797 AEPN
-1805 IEVTPETRIEV
+1805 
-1816 QPEETSVEP
+1816 EP
-1825 KPEAIKP
+1825 KPTEPAE
-1832 DPSQD
+1832 

-1867 SVISEAVTVA
+1867 SVISEAATTVA
-1877 NKDTPG
+1877 NKDTVAKDTVASKEAPD
-1883 TPKLEVKQ
+1883 TPTLPVKQ
-1891 LKDPELEISRTIILP
+1891 LKDLEEEKRTIILP

-1914 TVTLVKPVEA
+1914 TTTKVVLKAPEA
-1924 SQKPEEEKVAEVST
+1924 PPTQKKTTPTQEVAEVST
-1938 SEILQGKPA
+1938 SEVLQGKPA

-1977 KAIPTP
+1977 KLSPP
-1983 DTELVS
+1983 VPDSDTEIAS
-1989 MFEVLDTIEDAH
+1989 MFEVLDSIEDAH

-2014 AEADL
+2014 AEHDL
-2019 KKTLTRL
+2019 KKTLARL
-2026 ESCERTLAKNEMTIN
+2026 ESCERTLAQNEMTIN
-2041 IAQAENARERITML
+2041 IVQAENARRGL
-2055 RQMALQR
+2055 RAAGTPADISAAGAPVDSSAAGTPADSSLILILQ
-2062 KDKLPKFN
+2062 
-2070 EEWNAMQELILNAD
+2070 LILNAD

-2089 AERYESDQIPQ
+2089 AERYESDQIAQ

-2112 LRKRVAGAEGPV
+2112 LRKRVSAAEGPV

-2148 RRTVYGIEDRFRKV
+2148 RRTVYGIEDRFRRV
-2162 SQAETAAVTK
+2162 SQAETAAVSK

-2177 LTEPELKLELAE
+2177 LTEPELKIELAE
-2189 MVKWCEMAEK
+2189 MMKWCELAEK
-2199 EAAQNVNSLDSDG
+2199 EASQNVNSLDGDG

-2227 PEKKADMVQLEMA
+2227 QE
-2240 KNMIIPTLKGDE
+2240 NY
-2252 HHNLRRLFSET
+2252 NL
-2263 AKRVAMVRDELSDAH
+2263 
-2278 KWVSTS
+2278 
-2284 RDTCDD
+2284 
-2290 FWTDINSL
+2290 
-2298 ETLARDVVRR
+2298 
-2308 ANGIRMA
+2308 
-2315 VIYTPSRENVE
+2315 
-2326 GVLRDVERLKTSIG
+2326 
-2340 DIKKRVQTANL
+2340 IK
-2351 PPAIK
+2351 IEI
-2356 LAGKNAKRVVQVL
+2356 RVVQVL
-2369 TETASTIADCHDLPT
+2369 TETATTIADCHDLPT

-2400 RSTVIEMTPVHAK
+2400 RSTVVEMTPVHAK

-2422 TPSAGESETEQE
+2422 TPSAGGDSENSENE
-2434 DAHTLHGDDEQSE
+2434 DGHTLNGDDEQSE

-2455 ESSSTLPRG
+2455 ESSSTLPR
-2464 VSTIGSTG
+2464 SSAPQ
-2472 STGTSLDP
+2472 TGTLDP

-2496 RDASVTVDLA
+2496 RDASNTVDLA
-2506 QWQPARELWQS
+2506 EWQPARELWQN

-2572 SDIAR
+2572 SDVAR
-2577 QNEASRNEM
+2577 QNESARNEM
-2586 ELWLKSAS
+2586 EAWLKSAN

-2601 VEELAEDVVRQ
+2601 VEELAEDVVRH
-2612 ELQTLERVVAQL
+2612 ELQVLERVVAQL
-2624 GERKDKMQE
+2624 NERKDKMQD

-2706 SKLAHETSNHQA
+2706 SKLAHETMNAQA
-2718 IKDTSKRKNWTQNFK
+2718 IKDTSKRKNWTTNYK

-2744 VMKSVESMGKMLAES
+2744 VMKSVESMGKMLVES
-2759 LETGNEKADLLK
+2759 LESGTEKAELQK
-2771 RVAETTRR
+2771 RVGETSRR
-2779 WGAIRKTTNDIGE
+2779 WAAIRKTTNEIGE

-2810 LLSWVET
+2810 LLSWIET
-2817 KKQKVVEEQPIGGSL
+2817 KKQKIVEEQPIGGSL
-2832 SSVMQQSAF
+2832 SAVMQQSAF
-2841 VKNLQRE
+2841 VKTLQRE
-2848 MESKNAVFKTTI
+2848 MESKNGVYKSTV

-2881 LDDDYEEEE
+2881 LDDDYEEGE

-2915 ELGIEVESW
+2915 ELGVEVESW

-3161 HAKHPNQ
+3161 HAKYPNQ

-3207 CNIPLE
+3207 SNIPIE

-3346 AKNHRMNHP
+3346 AKNHKMNHP

-3370 DFAKMIRN
+3370 DFAKMLRN
-3378 KFRASKRQKGYL
+3378 KLRASKRQKGYL

-3405 AKVNNQSTE
+3405 AKVTNQSTE

-3430 SAEHGGGT
+3430 SAEHGGGA

-3465 LHRLQIEN
+3465 LHRLQVEN

-3487 STMEIDRSSKRP
+3487 STMEIDRSSKRQV
-3499 TDRRSE
+3499 DRRSE

-3562 LQRLKKVIDAQKQGP
+3562 LQRLKKVIDAQKQAP
-3577 HSTNSLLR
+3577 ISTNSLLR
-3585 GSNAQ
+3585 GSHVQ
-3590 HSAWT
+3590 WT

-3606 SLGTIDRSAGLI
+3606 SLGTIDR
-3618 HANPMATEDDSDE
+3618 NPNPVTDTAAEDSDDV
-3631 HGGPRGS
+3631 PRGS

-3668 DEENND
+3668 DEENED